1 VNETTMS
8 ETRDRAA
15 GGPSVAGIVLAAGKS
30 SRLGRPKQLL
40 QLDGQPIL
48 DIVLANAGRSLLANV
63 ILVLGGDADRIAA
76 AIDDHGQQLIIN
88 PDFAEGQS
96 TSLHKGIAAI
106 GESAAGAIV
115 LLGDQP
121 QVTPQIIDRL
131 VAAFHESGSDIV
143 QPVYGGSPG
152 NPVIFR
158 RTVFPELLAI
168 TGDRGARDV
177 IQQKR
182 DAVLRVPFPDLSVP
196 LDVDTDEDYA
206 RLQAAWAYR

>member
-1 VNETTMS
+1 MPTESRSAIS
-8 ETRDRAA
+8 E
-15 GGPSVAGIVLAAGKS
+15 
-30 SRLGRPKQLL
+30 
-40 QLDGQPIL
+40 
-48 DIVLANAGRSLLANV
+48 
-63 ILVLGGDADRIAA
+63 
-76 AIDDHGQQLIIN
+76 HGQQLIIN

-106 GESAAGAIV
+106 GEAAAGAIV

-131 VAAFHESGSDIV
+131 VTAFHASGSDIV
-143 QPVYGGSPG
+143 QPVYSGTPG

-158 RTVFPELLAI
+158 RTVFPELLKI

-182 DAVLRVPFPDLSVP
+182 DAVLRVPFPNNRSHLMSIRTRTTLGFRP
-196 LDVDTDEDYA
+196 PGQTARKALRRPSCPELDRMRAPCSPGQHHYG
-206 RLQAAWAYR
+206 QC